1 MECSSQCTLHKLV
14 TGCYGSLMKHYYVL
28 KLKPDIWGVVA
39 LNDLEGL
46 SQPKP
51 SYDSMIYKC
60 TKPHPT
66 SLPTVIEIPDAQA

>member
-39 LNDLEGL
+39 GG
-46 SQPKP
+46 
-51 SYDSMIYKC
+51 
-60 TKPHPT
+60 
-66 SLPTVIEIPDAQA
+66 

>member
-39 LNDLEGL
+39 GGWGGGEREEMRE
-46 SQPKP
+46 S
-51 SYDSMIYKC
+51 
-60 TKPHPT
+60 
-66 SLPTVIEIPDAQA
+66 V